1 MKSGEN
7 WQGQEV
13 RKQVLVEEDSATR
26 ECTDREGYEGQSVE
40 ARTIQNRKKKPKG
53 NIGLCFC
60 K

>member
-13 RKQVLVEEDSATR
+13 RKQVLVEGDSTTR
-26 ECTDREGYEGQSVE
+26 ECMDIEGYESQSVE
-40 ARTIQNRKKKPKG
+40 ARTIQTRKRKPKG